1 MAGRGRGRGR
11 RMMSFSVEAVGISR
25 GDSLP
30 PSIQQPTPL
39 FPVMEQKPLP
49 LAGGEEAEYLLALKQ
64 EFRGA
69 MKSLPFFIQPAA
81 AHRDVERYSDKYHSS
96 EQTDSLMDWTP
107 DWKRLPKE
115 LRVHVRKTPKDGVAA
130 AAAVATAAA
139 ARSSKGPSGQKK
151 KKKVKEKEEVLLKL
165 ESLEKKEEQES
176 SEEEEGEE
184 KKKQEEEEA
193 EAEEEYDEEEFEEET
208 DYIMSYFDNGEE
220 FGGDSDDN
228 MDEAIY

>member
-130 AAAVATAAA
+130 AAAAVAA

>member
-1 MAGRGRGRGR
+1 MAGCGRRR
-11 RMMSFSVEAVGISR
+11 RMMNFNVDAVSINR

-30 PSIQQPTPL
+30 PSMQQPTPL
-39 FPVMEQKPLP
+39 FPVMEHKPLP
-49 LAGGEEAEYLLALKQ
+49 LAGGEEVEYLLALKQ

-69 MKSLPFFIQPAA
+69 MRSLPFFIQPAA
-81 AHRDVERYSDKYHSS
+81 PHRDVERYSDKYHSS
-96 EQTDSLMDWTP
+96 EQPDSLMRWTP
-107 DWKRLPKE
+107 EWKRLPQE
-115 LRVHVRKTPKDGVAA
+115 LRVHIRKPPQDGISVALGHSNR
-130 AAAVATAAA
+130 VQ
-139 ARSSKGPSGQKK
+139 SGQK

-176 SEEEEGEE
+176 SEEEEQGEE

-193 EAEEEYDEEEFEEET
+193 EGEEEYNEEEFEEET
-208 DYIMSYFDNGEE
+208 DYVMSYFDNGED

>member
-1 MAGRGRGRGR
+1 MAGRGRGRR
-11 RMMSFSVEAVGISR
+11 TMSFSVDAVGINR

-30 PSIQQPTPL
+30 PSMQQPTPL

-69 MKSLPFFIQPAA
+69 MRSLPCFIQPAA

-96 EQTDSLMDWTP
+96 EQTDSLLDWTP
-107 DWKRLPKE
+107 DWKRFPRE
-115 LRVHVRKTPKDGVAA
+115 LRVHVRKPHRDGVS
-130 AAAVATAAA
+130 VSVS
-139 ARSSKGPSGQKK
+139 RSDKVQSGQRKK
-151 KKKVKEKEEVLLKL
+151 RVKEKEEVLLKL
-165 ESLEKKEEQES
+165 ETLEKKEEQES

-193 EAEEEYDEEEFEEET
+193 DGEEEYDEEEFEEET
-208 DYIMSYFDNGEE
+208 DYIMSYFDNGED